1 MEQLVFIIYLEEDGA
16 TSIYYLSRGGWCNF
30 YLLVY
35 LEDGATIIY
44 YLSRGGWRNYY
55 LLIYLEE
62 DGATIIYDPLA
73 HNKQDRMNI
82 EMVRS

>member
-1 MEQLVFIIYLEEDGA
+1 MVQLSFIIYLEEDGA
-16 TSIYYLSRGGWCNF
+16 TIIINLSRGGWC
-30 YLLVY
+30 
-35 LEDGATIIY
+35 
-44 YLSRGGWRNYY
+44 NYY